1 MGKIQRMSD
10 QLANMIAA
18 GEVIE
23 RPASVVK
30 ELLENAID
38 AQSTSIEVHLQDS
51 GIRQIKVID
60 NGEGMN
66 EEDAHLAFERHA
78 TSKIKTQYDIF
89 RIQTL
94 GFRGEALPSIAS
106 VSDVHVKTSDGVH
119 SGLHLNIKGG
129 NVITSKPGVMRKGTE
144 MEVNHLFF
152 NTPARLKHIKSL
164 NTELS
169 HITDY
174 MNKIALSHPNIA
186 FKLFNNQ
193 RLLFQTNGQNN
204 LQSVIASVYG
214 LDIAKKM
221 IPIKAKNDTYEIEG
235 FISDPIIN
243 RASRNYITLI
253 VNGRA
258 IRHYPITRSILEAY
272 HTLLPKDKY
281 PIVVLHL
288 TFDPMLVDVNV
299 HPAKLEVRFSQEES
313 LKSFIYTEIKNV
325 LQQVEYIPNPFV
337 KAMTVEPEPR
347 LIQPKLEESVR
358 EGEPSSPIT
367 VPKSKTSS
375 YQTSTPSVSYVN
387 KSVIRGEENE
397 SSGEPLPKSGQS
409 YTPKMV
415 EAKGALPSHQ
425 GRIEEE
431 SRSKEALQVSVPTK
445 TRDRKL
451 ELYYIGQLH
460 GTYLLAQNEEGLFIV
475 DQHAA
480 MERVQYEK
488 NYQLLQDVNG
498 DCIEL
503 LIPIVLKYSSDE
515 LLLLKDHLSSL
526 LKFGFEI
533 EEFGGQSLVVRTVPV
548 WAQQLDVKLIAETIL
563 HQVMLDRRVD
573 IGKLRES
580 VAVMMS
586 CKGSIKA
593 NQYINEHEIK
603 ELLQSLCYCEQPY
616 TCPHGRP
623 IIVKMTKYEI
633 EKMFKRVM

>member
-1 MGKIQRMSD
+1 MGKIRRMSE

-38 AQSTSIEVHLQDS
+38 ANSTSIEIQLQDS
-51 GIRQIKVID
+51 GVRQIRVID
-60 NGEGMN
+60 NGEGMS
-66 EEDAHLAFERHA
+66 ESDALLAFERHA
-78 TSKIKTQYDIF
+78 TSKVKTQYDIF

-106 VSDVHVKTSDGVH
+106 VSDVHVKTSDGAS
-119 SGLHLNIKGG
+119 SGVHLNIKAGEVLV
-129 NVITSKPGVMRKGTE
+129 NEPGVMRKGTE

-174 MNKIALSHPNIA
+174 LNKIALSHPEIA
-186 FKLFNNQ
+186 FKLLNNQ

-214 LDIAKKM
+214 FDVAKKM
-221 IPIKAKNDTYEIEG
+221 IPFSAKNDDFEISG
-235 FISDPIIN
+235 FLSDPIIN
-243 RASRNYITLI
+243 RASRNYVTII

-258 IRHYPITRSILEAY
+258 IRNYNLMRSIIEAY

-281 PIVVLHL
+281 PIVVLNL
-288 TFDPMLVDVNV
+288 KLDPILVDVNV

-313 LKSFIYTEIKNV
+313 LKTFIYHELRNV
-325 LQQVEYIPNPFV
+325 LKQVEYIPETQIEEPKVVMPKPIQQTLSLTKEATFKPTIAVQMVDENPIEL
-337 KAMTVEPEPR
+337 K
-347 LIQPKLEESVR
+347 KESVDVKK
-358 EGEPSSPIT
+358 ESVHVEEVAEPM
-367 VPKSKTSS
+367 
-375 YQTSTPSVSYVN
+375 VSLEQPAQDFKV
-387 KSVIRGEENE
+387 V
-397 SSGEPLPKSGQS
+397 
-409 YTPKMV
+409 
-415 EAKGALPSHQ
+415 
-425 GRIEEE
+425 
-431 SRSKEALQVSVPTK
+431 VPT
-445 TRDRKL
+445 RQAIPQL
-451 ELYYIGQLH
+451 ELHYIGQLH

-480 MERVQYEK
+480 MERIQYEK
-488 NYQLLQDVNG
+488 NYALLKDVKG

-503 LIPIVLKYSSDE
+503 IIPMVLKYSANE
-515 LLLLKDHLSSL
+515 LLLLKESL
-526 LKFGFEI
+526 PSLMKFGFEI
-533 EEFGGQSLVVRTVPV
+533 EEFGGQSLVVRTIPV
-548 WAQQLDVKLIAETIL
+548 WVQNLDAKLIVETIL
-563 HQVMLDRRVD
+563 QQIIYDNKVD

-580 VAVMMS
+580 VAIMMS

-603 ELLQSLCYCEQPY
+603 QMLVDLCLCDQPY

-623 IIVKMTKYEI
+623 IIVKLKKYEI
-633 EKMFKRVM
+633 EKLFKRVM

>member
-1 MGKIQRMSD
+1 MGKIQRMSE

-38 AQSTSIEVHLQDS
+38 AQSTNIEIHLQDS
-51 GIRQIKVID
+51 GVRQIKVID
-60 NGEGMN
+60 NGEGMS

-78 TSKIKTQYDIF
+78 TSKVKTQYDIF

-106 VSDVHVKTSDGVH
+106 VSDVHVKTSDGVS

-129 NVITSKPGVMRKGTE
+129 EVLSSKPGVMRKGTE

-174 MNKIALSHPNIA
+174 INKIALSHPEIA

-214 LDIAKKM
+214 FDIAKKM
-221 IPIKAKNDTYEIEG
+221 IPFSAKSDAYEISG

-243 RASRNYITLI
+243 RASRNYMTII

-258 IRHYPITRSILEAY
+258 IRNYSLMRSILEAY

-281 PIVVLHL
+281 PIVVLNL
-288 TFDPMLVDVNV
+288 KLDPILVDVNV
-299 HPAKLEVRFSQEES
+299 HPAKLEVRFSQEEA
-313 LKSFIYTEIKNV
+313 LKTFIYTEIKKV
-325 LQQVEYIPNPFV
+325 LGAVEYIPQTELQTEGIKEVV
-337 KAMTVEPEPR
+337 KPIQQTLSFQAPTR
-347 LIQPKLEESVR
+347 L
-358 EGEPSSPIT
+358 
-367 VPKSKTSS
+367 
-375 YQTSTPSVSYVN
+375 TPSVMT
-387 KSVIRGEENE
+387 
-397 SSGEPLPKSGQS
+397 QS
-409 YTPKMV
+409 
-415 EAKGALPSHQ
+415 LPSVKETVIS
-425 GRIEEE
+425 GSTDSLIEEVRE
-431 SRSKEALQVSVPTK
+431 SDEETEVSVKKPIQKHEEVAFNQPEREELKVVAPTK
-445 TRDRKL
+445 TKEATLD
-451 ELYYIGQLH
+451 LYYIGQLH

-488 NYQLLQDVNG
+488 NYRLLADVSG
-498 DCIEL
+498 DSVEL
-503 LIPIVLKYSSDE
+503 LIPIVLKYAANE
-515 LLLLKDHLSSL
+515 LLLLKEALPSL
-526 LKFGFEI
+526 IKFGFEI
-533 EEFGGQSLVVRTVPV
+533 EEFGGQSLVVRSIPV
-548 WAQQLDVKLIAETIL
+548 WAQKLDAKLIVETIL
-563 HQVMLDRRVD
+563 HQIILDNKVD

-580 VAVMMS
+580 VAIMMS

-593 NQYINEHEIK
+593 NQYINDYEIK

-623 IIVKMTKYEI
+623 IIVKITKYEI
-633 EKMFKRVM
+633 EKLFKRVM

>member
-1 MGKIQRMSD
+1 MGKIQRMSE

-38 AQSTSIEVHLQDS
+38 AKSTSIEIHLQDS
-51 GIRQIKVID
+51 GVRQIKVID
-60 NGEGMN
+60 NGEGMS

-78 TSKIKTQYDIF
+78 TSKVKTQYDIF

-106 VSDVHVKTSDGVH
+106 VSDVHVKTSDGMK

-129 NVITSKPGVMRKGTE
+129 EVLSSKPGVMRKGTE

-174 MNKIALSHPNIA
+174 INKIALSHPEIA

-204 LQSVIASVYG
+204 LQSVISNVYG
-214 LDIAKKM
+214 FDIAKKM
-221 IPIKAKNDTYEIEG
+221 LPFSAKSDGYEISG

-243 RASRNYITLI
+243 RASRNYVTLI

-258 IRHYPITRSILEAY
+258 IRNYNLTRSILEAY

-281 PIVVLHL
+281 PIVVLNL
-288 TFDPMLVDVNV
+288 KLDPILVDVNV
-299 HPAKLEVRFSQEES
+299 HPAKLEVRFSQEER
-313 LKSFIYTEIKNV
+313 LKTFIYTEIKKV
-325 LQQVEYIPNPFV
+325 LKTIDYIP
-337 KAMTVEPEPR
+337 
-347 LIQPKLEESVR
+347 
-358 EGEPSSPIT
+358 
-367 VPKSKTSS
+367 
-375 YQTSTPSVSYVN
+375 QTELSIERT
-387 KSVIRGEENE
+387 KEVIKPVQETL
-397 SSGEPLPKSGQS
+397 SF
-409 YTPKMV
+409 
-415 EAKGALPSHQ
+415 
-425 GRIEEE
+425 
-431 SRSKEALQVSVPTK
+431 QVSNQLTKPIISSSLEKESTLLKSTTPLVEEIRESQEVIKVNENNLNDHDREVTFKQEEKDELKLVAPTQK
-445 TRDRKL
+445 KETTL

-460 GTYLLAQNEEGLFIV
+460 GTYLLAQNQEGLFIV

-488 NYQLLQDVNG
+488 NYRLLADVNS
-498 DCIEL
+498 DNFEL
-503 LIPIVLKYSSDE
+503 LIPLVLKYSTNE
-515 LLLLKDHLSSL
+515 LLLLKEALPSL
-526 LKFGFEI
+526 MEFGFEI
-533 EEFGGQSLVVRTVPV
+533 EEFGGQSVVVRSVPI
-548 WAQQLDVKLIAETIL
+548 WAQKLDAKLIVETIL
-563 HQVMLDRRVD
+563 NQIILDNKVD

-580 VAVMMS
+580 VAIMMS

-593 NQYINEHEIK
+593 NQYINEYEIK
-603 ELLQSLCYCEQPY
+603 ELLQSLCDCEQPY

-623 IIVKMTKYEI
+623 IIVKMTKHEI
-633 EKMFKRVM
+633 EKLFKRVM

>member
-1 MGKIQRMSD
+1 MGKIQRMSE

-38 AQSTSIEVHLQDS
+38 AKSTSIEIHLQDS
-51 GIRQIKVID
+51 GVRQIKVID
-60 NGEGMN
+60 NGEGMS

-78 TSKIKTQYDIF
+78 TSKVKTQYDIF

-106 VSDVHVKTSDGVH
+106 VSDVHVKTSDGMK

-129 NVITSKPGVMRKGTE
+129 EVLSSKPGVMRKGTE

-174 MNKIALSHPNIA
+174 INKIALSHPEIA

-204 LQSVIASVYG
+204 LQSVISNVYG
-214 LDIAKKM
+214 FDIAKKM
-221 IPIKAKNDTYEIEG
+221 LPFSAKSDGYEISG

-243 RASRNYITLI
+243 RASRNYVTLI

-258 IRHYPITRSILEAY
+258 IRNYNLTRSILEAY

-281 PIVVLHL
+281 PIVVLNL
-288 TFDPMLVDVNV
+288 KLDPILVDVNV
-299 HPAKLEVRFSQEES
+299 HPAKLEVRFSQEER
-313 LKSFIYTEIKNV
+313 LKTFIYTQIKKV
-325 LQQVEYIPNPFV
+325 LKTIDYIP
-337 KAMTVEPEPR
+337 
-347 LIQPKLEESVR
+347 
-358 EGEPSSPIT
+358 
-367 VPKSKTSS
+367 
-375 YQTSTPSVSYVN
+375 QTELSIERT
-387 KSVIRGEENE
+387 KEVIKPVQETL
-397 SSGEPLPKSGQS
+397 SF
-409 YTPKMV
+409 
-415 EAKGALPSHQ
+415 
-425 GRIEEE
+425 
-431 SRSKEALQVSVPTK
+431 QVSNQLTKPIISSSLEKESTLLKSTTPLVEEIRESQEVIKVKENRLNDHDREVTFKQEEKDELKLVAPTQK
-445 TRDRKL
+445 KETTL

-460 GTYLLAQNEEGLFIV
+460 GTYLLAQNQEGLFIV

-488 NYQLLQDVNG
+488 NYRLLADVNS
-498 DCIEL
+498 DNFEL
-503 LIPIVLKYSSDE
+503 LIPLVLKYSTNE
-515 LLLLKDHLSSL
+515 LLLLKEALPSL
-526 LKFGFEI
+526 MEFGFEI
-533 EEFGGQSLVVRTVPV
+533 EEFGGQSVVVRSVPI
-548 WAQQLDVKLIAETIL
+548 WAQKLDAKLIVETIL
-563 HQVMLDRRVD
+563 NQIILDNKVD

-580 VAVMMS
+580 VAIMMS

-593 NQYINEHEIK
+593 NQYINEYEIK
-603 ELLQSLCYCEQPY
+603 ELLQSLCDCEQPY

-623 IIVKMTKYEI
+623 IIVKMTKHEI
-633 EKMFKRVM
+633 EKLFKRVM

>member
-1 MGKIQRMSD
+1 MSE

-38 AQSTSIEVHLQDS
+38 AKSTSIEIHLQDS
-51 GIRQIKVID
+51 GVRQIKVID
-60 NGEGMN
+60 NGEGMS

-78 TSKIKTQYDIF
+78 TSKVKTQYDIF

-106 VSDVHVKTSDGVH
+106 VSDVHVKTSDGMK

-129 NVITSKPGVMRKGTE
+129 EVLSSKPGVMRKGTE

-174 MNKIALSHPNIA
+174 INKIALSHPEIS

-204 LQSVIASVYG
+204 LQSVISNVYG
-214 LDIAKKM
+214 FDIAKKM
-221 IPIKAKNDTYEIEG
+221 LPFSAKSDGYEISG

-243 RASRNYITLI
+243 RASRNYVTLI

-258 IRHYPITRSILEAY
+258 IRNYNLTRSILEAY

-281 PIVVLHL
+281 PIVVLNL
-288 TFDPMLVDVNV
+288 KLDPILVDVNV
-299 HPAKLEVRFSQEES
+299 HPAKLEVRFSQEER
-313 LKSFIYTEIKNV
+313 LKTFIYTEIKKV
-325 LQQVEYIPNPFV
+325 LKTIDYIP
-337 KAMTVEPEPR
+337 
-347 LIQPKLEESVR
+347 
-358 EGEPSSPIT
+358 
-367 VPKSKTSS
+367 
-375 YQTSTPSVSYVN
+375 QTELSIERT
-387 KSVIRGEENE
+387 KEVIKPVQETL
-397 SSGEPLPKSGQS
+397 SF
-409 YTPKMV
+409 
-415 EAKGALPSHQ
+415 
-425 GRIEEE
+425 
-431 SRSKEALQVSVPTK
+431 QVSNQLTKPIISSSFEKESTLLKSTTPLVEEIRESQEVIKVKENRLNDHDREVTFKQEEKDELKLVAPTQK
-445 TRDRKL
+445 KETTL

-460 GTYLLAQNEEGLFIV
+460 GTYLLAQNQEGLFIV

-488 NYQLLQDVNG
+488 NYRLLADVNS
-498 DCIEL
+498 DNFEL
-503 LIPIVLKYSSDE
+503 LIPLVLKYSTNE
-515 LLLLKDHLSSL
+515 LLLLKEALPSL
-526 LKFGFEI
+526 MEFGFEI
-533 EEFGGQSLVVRTVPV
+533 EEFGGQSVVVRSVPI
-548 WAQQLDVKLIAETIL
+548 WAQKLDAKLIVETIL
-563 HQVMLDRRVD
+563 NQIILDNKVD

-580 VAVMMS
+580 VAIMMS

-593 NQYINEHEIK
+593 NQYINEYEIK
-603 ELLQSLCYCEQPY
+603 ELLQSLCDCEQPY

-623 IIVKMTKYEI
+623 IIVKMTKHEI
-633 EKMFKRVM
+633 EKLFKRVM

>member
-1 MGKIQRMSD
+1 MSE

-38 AQSTSIEVHLQDS
+38 AKSTSIEIHLQDS
-51 GIRQIKVID
+51 GVRQIKVID
-60 NGEGMN
+60 NGEGMS

-78 TSKIKTQYDIF
+78 TSKVKTQYDIF

-106 VSDVHVKTSDGVH
+106 VSDVHVKTSDGMK

-129 NVITSKPGVMRKGTE
+129 EVLSSKPGVMRKGTE

-174 MNKIALSHPNIA
+174 INKIALSHPEIA

-204 LQSVIASVYG
+204 LQSVISNVYG
-214 LDIAKKM
+214 FDIAKKM
-221 IPIKAKNDTYEIEG
+221 LPFSAKSDGYEISG

-243 RASRNYITLI
+243 RASRNYVTLI

-258 IRHYPITRSILEAY
+258 IRNYNLTRSILEAY

-281 PIVVLHL
+281 PIVVLNL
-288 TFDPMLVDVNV
+288 KLDPILVDVNV
-299 HPAKLEVRFSQEES
+299 HPAKLEVRFSQEER
-313 LKSFIYTEIKNV
+313 LKTFIYTEIKKV
-325 LQQVEYIPNPFV
+325 LKTIDYIP
-337 KAMTVEPEPR
+337 
-347 LIQPKLEESVR
+347 
-358 EGEPSSPIT
+358 
-367 VPKSKTSS
+367 
-375 YQTSTPSVSYVN
+375 QTELSIERT
-387 KSVIRGEENE
+387 KEVIKPVQETL
-397 SSGEPLPKSGQS
+397 SF
-409 YTPKMV
+409 
-415 EAKGALPSHQ
+415 
-425 GRIEEE
+425 
-431 SRSKEALQVSVPTK
+431 QVSNQLTKPIISSSLEKESTLLKSTTPLVEEIRESQEVIKVKENRLNDHDREVTFKQEEKDELKLVAPTQK
-445 TRDRKL
+445 KETTL

-460 GTYLLAQNEEGLFIV
+460 GTYLLAQNQEGLFIV

-488 NYQLLQDVNG
+488 NYHLLADVNS
-498 DCIEL
+498 DNFEL
-503 LIPIVLKYSSDE
+503 LIPLVLKYSTNE
-515 LLLLKDHLSSL
+515 LLLLKEALPSL
-526 LKFGFEI
+526 MEFGFEI
-533 EEFGGQSLVVRTVPV
+533 EEFGGQSVVVRSVPI
-548 WAQQLDVKLIAETIL
+548 WAQKLDAKLIVETIL
-563 HQVMLDRRVD
+563 NQIILDNKVD

-580 VAVMMS
+580 VAIMMS

-593 NQYINEHEIK
+593 NQYINEYEIK
-603 ELLQSLCYCEQPY
+603 ELLQSLCDCEQPY

-623 IIVKMTKYEI
+623 IIVKMTKHEI
-633 EKMFKRVM
+633 EKLFKRVM

>member
-1 MGKIQRMSD
+1 MGKIRRMSE

-38 AQSTSIEVHLQDS
+38 ANSTSIEIQLQDS
-51 GIRQIKVID
+51 GVRQIRVID
-60 NGEGMN
+60 NGEGMS
-66 EEDAHLAFERHA
+66 ESDALLAFERHA
-78 TSKIKTQYDIF
+78 TSKVKTQYDIF

-106 VSDVHVKTSDGVH
+106 VSDVHVKTSDGAS
-119 SGLHLNIKGG
+119 SGVHLNIKAGEVLV
-129 NVITSKPGVMRKGTE
+129 NEPGVMRKGTE

-174 MNKIALSHPNIA
+174 LNKIALSHPEIA
-186 FKLFNNQ
+186 FKLLNNQ

-214 LDIAKKM
+214 FDVAKKM
-221 IPIKAKNDTYEIEG
+221 IPFSAKNDDFEISG
-235 FISDPIIN
+235 FLSDPIIN
-243 RASRNYITLI
+243 RASRNYVTII

-258 IRHYPITRSILEAY
+258 IRNYNLMRSIIEAY

-281 PIVVLHL
+281 PIVVLNL
-288 TFDPMLVDVNV
+288 KLDPILVDVNV

-313 LKSFIYTEIKNV
+313 LKTFIYHELRNV
-325 LQQVEYIPNPFV
+325 LKQVEYIPETQIEEPKVVMPKPIQQTLSLTKEATFKPTIAVQMVDENPIEL
-337 KAMTVEPEPR
+337 K
-347 LIQPKLEESVR
+347 KESVHV
-358 EGEPSSPIT
+358 EEVAEPM
-367 VPKSKTSS
+367 
-375 YQTSTPSVSYVN
+375 VSLEQPAQDFKV
-387 KSVIRGEENE
+387 V
-397 SSGEPLPKSGQS
+397 
-409 YTPKMV
+409 
-415 EAKGALPSHQ
+415 
-425 GRIEEE
+425 
-431 SRSKEALQVSVPTK
+431 VPT
-445 TRDRKL
+445 RQAIPQL
-451 ELYYIGQLH
+451 ELHYIGQLH

-480 MERVQYEK
+480 MERIQYEK
-488 NYQLLQDVNG
+488 NYALLKDVKG

-503 LIPIVLKYSSDE
+503 IIPMVLKYSANE
-515 LLLLKDHLSSL
+515 LLLLKESL
-526 LKFGFEI
+526 PSLMKFGFEI
-533 EEFGGQSLVVRTVPV
+533 EEFGGQSLVVRTIPV
-548 WAQQLDVKLIAETIL
+548 WVQNLDAKLIVETIL
-563 HQVMLDRRVD
+563 QQIIYDNKVD

-580 VAVMMS
+580 VAIMMS

-603 ELLQSLCYCEQPY
+603 QMLVDLCLCDQPY

-623 IIVKMTKYEI
+623 IIVKLTKYEI
-633 EKMFKRVM
+633 EKLFKRVM

>member
-1 MGKIQRMSD
+1 MGKIRRMSE

-38 AQSTSIEVHLQDS
+38 ANSTSIEIQLQDS
-51 GIRQIKVID
+51 GVRQIRVID
-60 NGEGMN
+60 NGEGMS
-66 EEDAHLAFERHA
+66 ESDALLAFERHA
-78 TSKIKTQYDIF
+78 TSKVKTQYDIF

-106 VSDVHVKTSDGVH
+106 VSDVHVKTSDGAS
-119 SGLHLNIKGG
+119 SGVHLNIKAGEVLV
-129 NVITSKPGVMRKGTE
+129 NEPGVMRKGTE

-174 MNKIALSHPNIA
+174 LNKIALSHPEIE
-186 FKLFNNQ
+186 FKLLNNQ

-214 LDIAKKM
+214 FDVAKKM
-221 IPIKAKNDTYEIEG
+221 IPFSAKNDDFEISG
-235 FISDPIIN
+235 FLSDPIIN
-243 RASRNYITLI
+243 RASRNYVTII

-258 IRHYPITRSILEAY
+258 IRNYNLMRSIIEAY

-281 PIVVLHL
+281 PIVVLNL
-288 TFDPMLVDVNV
+288 KLDPILVDVNV

-313 LKSFIYTEIKNV
+313 LKTFIYHELRNV
-325 LQQVEYIPNPFV
+325 LKQVEYIPETQIEEPKVVMPKPIQQTLSLTKEATFKPTIAVQMVDENPIEL
-337 KAMTVEPEPR
+337 K
-347 LIQPKLEESVR
+347 KESVDVKK
-358 EGEPSSPIT
+358 ESVHVEEVAEPM
-367 VPKSKTSS
+367 
-375 YQTSTPSVSYVN
+375 VSLEQPAQDFKV
-387 KSVIRGEENE
+387 V
-397 SSGEPLPKSGQS
+397 
-409 YTPKMV
+409 
-415 EAKGALPSHQ
+415 
-425 GRIEEE
+425 
-431 SRSKEALQVSVPTK
+431 VPT
-445 TRDRKL
+445 RQAIPQL
-451 ELYYIGQLH
+451 ELHYIGQLH

-480 MERVQYEK
+480 MERIQYEK
-488 NYQLLQDVNG
+488 NYALLKDVKG

-503 LIPIVLKYSSDE
+503 IIPMVLKYSANE
-515 LLLLKDHLSSL
+515 LLLLKESL
-526 LKFGFEI
+526 PSLMKFGFEI
-533 EEFGGQSLVVRTVPV
+533 EEFGGQSLVVRTIPV
-548 WAQQLDVKLIAETIL
+548 WVQNLDAKLIVETIL
-563 HQVMLDRRVD
+563 QQIIYDNKVD

-580 VAVMMS
+580 VAIMMS

-603 ELLQSLCYCEQPY
+603 QMLVDLCLCDQPY

-623 IIVKMTKYEI
+623 IIVKLTKYEI
-633 EKMFKRVM
+633 EKLFKRVM

>member
-106 VSDVHVKTSDGVH
+106 VSDVHVKTSDGVQ

-214 LDIAKKM
+214 FDIAKKM

-387 KSVIRGEENE
+387 KSVIRDEENE

>member
-1 MGKIQRMSD
+1 MGKIQRMSE

-38 AQSTSIEVHLQDS
+38 AKSTSIEIHLQDS
-51 GIRQIKVID
+51 GVRQIKVID
-60 NGEGMN
+60 NGEGMS

-78 TSKIKTQYDIF
+78 TSKVKTQYDIF

-106 VSDVHVKTSDGVH
+106 VSDVHVKTSDGMK

-129 NVITSKPGVMRKGTE
+129 EVLSSKPGVMRKGTE

-174 MNKIALSHPNIA
+174 INKIALSHPEIA

-204 LQSVIASVYG
+204 LQSVISNVYG
-214 LDIAKKM
+214 FDIAKKM
-221 IPIKAKNDTYEIEG
+221 LPFSAKSDGYEISG

-243 RASRNYITLI
+243 RASRNYVTLI

-258 IRHYPITRSILEAY
+258 IRNYNLTRSILEAY

-281 PIVVLHL
+281 PIVVLNL
-288 TFDPMLVDVNV
+288 KLDPILVDVNV
-299 HPAKLEVRFSQEES
+299 HPAKLEVRFSQEER
-313 LKSFIYTEIKNV
+313 LKTFIYTQIKKV
-325 LQQVEYIPNPFV
+325 LKTIDYIP
-337 KAMTVEPEPR
+337 
-347 LIQPKLEESVR
+347 
-358 EGEPSSPIT
+358 
-367 VPKSKTSS
+367 
-375 YQTSTPSVSYVN
+375 QTELSIERT
-387 KSVIRGEENE
+387 KEVIKPVQETL
-397 SSGEPLPKSGQS
+397 SF
-409 YTPKMV
+409 
-415 EAKGALPSHQ
+415 
-425 GRIEEE
+425 
-431 SRSKEALQVSVPTK
+431 QVSNQLTKPIISSSLEKESTLLKSTTPLVEEIRESQEVIKVKENRLNDHDREVTFKQEEKDELKVVAPTQK
-445 TRDRKL
+445 KETTL

-460 GTYLLAQNEEGLFIV
+460 GTYLLAQNQEGLFIV

-488 NYQLLQDVNG
+488 NYHLLADVNS
-498 DCIEL
+498 DNFEL
-503 LIPIVLKYSSDE
+503 LIPLVLKYSTNE
-515 LLLLKDHLSSL
+515 LLLLKEALPSL
-526 LKFGFEI
+526 MEFGFEI
-533 EEFGGQSLVVRTVPV
+533 EEFGGQSVVVRSVPI
-548 WAQQLDVKLIAETIL
+548 WAQKLDAKLIVETIL
-563 HQVMLDRRVD
+563 NQIILDNKVD

-580 VAVMMS
+580 VAIMMS

-593 NQYINEHEIK
+593 NQYINEYEIK
-603 ELLQSLCYCEQPY
+603 ELLQSLCDCEQPY

-623 IIVKMTKYEI
+623 IIVKMTKHEI
-633 EKMFKRVM
+633 EKLFKRVM

>member
-1 MGKIQRMSD
+1 MGKIQRMSE

-38 AQSTSIEVHLQDS
+38 AQSTNIEIHLQDS
-51 GIRQIKVID
+51 GVRQIKVID
-60 NGEGMN
+60 NGEGMS

-78 TSKIKTQYDIF
+78 TSKVKTQYDIF

-106 VSDVHVKTSDGVH
+106 VSDVHVKTSDGIS

-129 NVITSKPGVMRKGTE
+129 DVLSSKPGVMRKGTE

-174 MNKIALSHPNIA
+174 INKIALSHPEIA

-214 LDIAKKM
+214 FDIAKKM
-221 IPIKAKNDTYEIEG
+221 IPFSAKNDTYEISG

-243 RASRNYITLI
+243 RASRNYMTII

-258 IRHYPITRSILEAY
+258 IRNYNVMRSILEAY

-281 PIVVLHL
+281 PIVVLNL
-288 TFDPMLVDVNV
+288 KLDPILVDVNV
-299 HPAKLEVRFSQEES
+299 HPAKLEVRFSQEEA
-313 LKSFIYTEIKNV
+313 LRTFIYTEIKKV
-325 LQQVEYIPNPFV
+325 LNHVEYIPQTEV
-337 KAMTVEPEPR
+337 KAPIMPQPSKPVQQTLNLQAQKQIETPSKV
-347 LIQPKLEESVR
+347 IQPNSIMMDQQSAIEEVQESTLVNDVEADSVHEESVER
-358 EGEPSSPIT
+358 VTQLVPLAQSSQDELK
-367 VPKSKTSS
+367 V
-375 YQTSTPSVSYVN
+375 V
-387 KSVIRGEENE
+387 
-397 SSGEPLPKSGQS
+397 
-409 YTPKMV
+409 
-415 EAKGALPSHQ
+415 A
-425 GRIEEE
+425 
-431 SRSKEALQVSVPTK
+431 PTK
-445 TRDRKL
+445 TEEAAL

-460 GTYLLAQNEEGLFIV
+460 GTYLLAQNEEGLFII

-488 NYQLLQDVNG
+488 NYQLLRDVSG
-498 DCIEL
+498 DCVEL
-503 LIPIVLKYSSDE
+503 LIPIVLKYAANE
-515 LLLLKDHLSSL
+515 LLLLRESL
-526 LKFGFEI
+526 PSLMKFGFEI
-533 EEFGGQSLVVRTVPV
+533 EEFGGQSLVVRTIPV
-548 WAQQLDVKLIAETIL
+548 WAQKLDAKSIVETIL
-563 HQVMLDRRVD
+563 HQIILDNQVD

-580 VAVMMS
+580 VAIMMS

-593 NQYINEHEIK
+593 NQYINDYEIK

-633 EKMFKRVM
+633 EKLFKRVM

>member
-1 MGKIQRMSD
+1 MGKIRRMSE

-38 AQSTSIEVHLQDS
+38 ANSTSIEIQLQDS
-51 GIRQIKVID
+51 GVRQIRVID
-60 NGEGMN
+60 NGEGMS
-66 EEDAHLAFERHA
+66 ESDALLAFERHA
-78 TSKIKTQYDIF
+78 TSKVKTQYDIF

-106 VSDVHVKTSDGVH
+106 VSDVHVKTSDGAS
-119 SGLHLNIKGG
+119 SGVHLNIKAGEVLV
-129 NVITSKPGVMRKGTE
+129 NEPGVMRKGTE

-174 MNKIALSHPNIA
+174 LNKIALSHPEIA
-186 FKLFNNQ
+186 FRLLNNQ

-214 LDIAKKM
+214 FDVAKKM
-221 IPIKAKNDTYEIEG
+221 IPFSAKNDDFEISG
-235 FISDPIIN
+235 FLSDPIIN
-243 RASRNYITLI
+243 RASRNYVTII

-258 IRHYPITRSILEAY
+258 IRNYNLMRSIIEAY

-281 PIVVLHL
+281 PIVVLNL
-288 TFDPMLVDVNV
+288 KLDPILVDVNV

-313 LKSFIYTEIKNV
+313 LKTFIYHELRNV
-325 LQQVEYIPNPFV
+325 LKQVEYIPETQIEEPKVVMPKPIQQTLSLTKEAAFKPTIAVQMVDENPIEL
-337 KAMTVEPEPR
+337 K
-347 LIQPKLEESVR
+347 KESVDVKK
-358 EGEPSSPIT
+358 ESVHVEEVAEPM
-367 VPKSKTSS
+367 
-375 YQTSTPSVSYVN
+375 VSLEQPAQDFKV
-387 KSVIRGEENE
+387 V
-397 SSGEPLPKSGQS
+397 
-409 YTPKMV
+409 
-415 EAKGALPSHQ
+415 
-425 GRIEEE
+425 
-431 SRSKEALQVSVPTK
+431 VPT
-445 TRDRKL
+445 RQAIPQL
-451 ELYYIGQLH
+451 ELHYIGQLH

-488 NYQLLQDVNG
+488 NYALLKDVKG

-503 LIPIVLKYSSDE
+503 IIPMVLKYSANE
-515 LLLLKDHLSSL
+515 LLLLKESL
-526 LKFGFEI
+526 PSLMKFGFEI
-533 EEFGGQSLVVRTVPV
+533 EEFGGQSLVVRTIPV
-548 WAQQLDVKLIAETIL
+548 WVQNLDAKLIVETIL
-563 HQVMLDRRVD
+563 QQIIYDNKVD

-580 VAVMMS
+580 VAIMMS

-603 ELLQSLCYCEQPY
+603 QMLVDLCLCDQPY

-623 IIVKMTKYEI
+623 IIVKLTKYEI
-633 EKMFKRVM
+633 EKLFKRVM

>member
-152 NTPARLKHIKSL
+152 NTPARLKYIKSL

-214 LDIAKKM
+214 FDIAKKM

-387 KSVIRGEENE
+387 KSVIRDEENE

-431 SRSKEALQVSVPTK
+431 SRSKGALQVSVPTK

-503 LIPIVLKYSSDE
+503 LIPIVLKYSADE

>member
-1 MGKIQRMSD
+1 MGKIQRMSE

-38 AQSTSIEVHLQDS
+38 AQSTNIEIHLQDS
-51 GIRQIKVID
+51 GVRQIKVID
-60 NGEGMN
+60 NGEGMS

-78 TSKIKTQYDIF
+78 TSKVKTQYDIF

-106 VSDVHVKTSDGVH
+106 VSDVHVKTSDGIN

-129 NVITSKPGVMRKGTE
+129 DVLASKPGVMRKGTE

-174 MNKIALSHPNIA
+174 INKIALSHPEIA

-214 LDIAKKM
+214 FDIAKKM
-221 IPIKAKNDTYEIEG
+221 IPFSAKNDTYEISG

-243 RASRNYITLI
+243 RASRNYMTII

-258 IRHYPITRSILEAY
+258 IRNYNVMRSILEAY

-281 PIVVLHL
+281 PIVVLNL
-288 TFDPMLVDVNV
+288 KLDPMLVDVNV
-299 HPAKLEVRFSQEES
+299 HPAKLEVRFSQEEA
-313 LKSFIYTEIKNV
+313 LRTFIYTEIKKV
-325 LQQVEYIPNPFV
+325 LNHVEYIPQTEI
-337 KAMTVEPEPR
+337 KAPVMPQLSKPVQQTLSFQAPKQVETPSKVIQPEPIVMKQK
-347 LIQPKLEESVR
+347 LVIEEIQES
-358 EGEPSSPIT
+358 T
-367 VPKSKTSS
+367 VVTD
-375 YQTSTPSVSYVN
+375 
-387 KSVIRGEENE
+387 
-397 SSGEPLPKSGQS
+397 
-409 YTPKMV
+409 V
-415 EAKGALPSHQ
+415 EADSVH
-425 GRIEEE
+425 EELVE
-431 SRSKEALQVSVPTK
+431 RAVQSVPLAQSSQEELKVVAPTK
-445 TRDRKL
+445 TEEATL

-488 NYQLLQDVNG
+488 NYQLLRDVSG
-498 DCIEL
+498 DCVEL
-503 LIPIVLKYSSDE
+503 LIPIVLKYAANE
-515 LLLLKDHLSSL
+515 LLLLKEALPSL
-526 LKFGFEI
+526 MKFGFEI
-533 EEFGGQSLVVRTVPV
+533 EEFGGQSLVVRSIPV
-548 WAQQLDVKLIAETIL
+548 WAQKLDAKSIVETIL
-563 HQVMLDRRVD
+563 HQVILDNQVD

-580 VAVMMS
+580 VAIMMS

-593 NQYINEHEIK
+593 NQYINEYEIK

-633 EKMFKRVM
+633 EKLFKRVM

>member
-1 MGKIQRMSD
+1 MGKIRRMSE

-38 AQSTSIEVHLQDS
+38 ANSTSIEIQLQDS
-51 GIRQIKVID
+51 GVRQIRVID
-60 NGEGMN
+60 NGEGMS
-66 EEDAHLAFERHA
+66 ESDALLAFERHA
-78 TSKIKTQYDIF
+78 TSKVKTQYDIF

-94 GFRGEALPSIAS
+94 GFRGEALPSSAS
-106 VSDVHVKTSDGVH
+106 VSDVHVKTSDGAS
-119 SGLHLNIKGG
+119 SGVHLNIKAGEVLV
-129 NVITSKPGVMRKGTE
+129 NEPGVMRKGTE

-174 MNKIALSHPNIA
+174 LNKIALSHPEIA
-186 FKLFNNQ
+186 FKLLNNQ

-214 LDIAKKM
+214 FDVAKKM
-221 IPIKAKNDTYEIEG
+221 IPFSAKNDDFEIYG
-235 FISDPIIN
+235 FLSDPIIN
-243 RASRNYITLI
+243 RASRNYVTII

-258 IRHYPITRSILEAY
+258 IRNYNLMRSIIEAY

-281 PIVVLHL
+281 PIVVLNL
-288 TFDPMLVDVNV
+288 KLDPILVDVNV

-313 LKSFIYTEIKNV
+313 LKTFIYHELRNV
-325 LQQVEYIPNPFV
+325 LKQVEYIPETQIEEPKVVMPKPIQQTLSLTKEATFKPTIAVQMVDENPIEL
-337 KAMTVEPEPR
+337 K
-347 LIQPKLEESVR
+347 KESVDVKK
-358 EGEPSSPIT
+358 ESVHVEEVAEPM
-367 VPKSKTSS
+367 
-375 YQTSTPSVSYVN
+375 VSLEQPAQDFKV
-387 KSVIRGEENE
+387 V
-397 SSGEPLPKSGQS
+397 
-409 YTPKMV
+409 
-415 EAKGALPSHQ
+415 
-425 GRIEEE
+425 
-431 SRSKEALQVSVPTK
+431 VPT
-445 TRDRKL
+445 RQAIPQL
-451 ELYYIGQLH
+451 ELHYIGQLH

-480 MERVQYEK
+480 MERIQYEK
-488 NYQLLQDVNG
+488 NYALLKDVKG

-503 LIPIVLKYSSDE
+503 IIPMVLKYSANE
-515 LLLLKDHLSSL
+515 LLLLKESL
-526 LKFGFEI
+526 PSLMKFGFEI
-533 EEFGGQSLVVRTVPV
+533 EEFGGQSLVVRTIPV
-548 WAQQLDVKLIAETIL
+548 WVQNLDAKLIVETIL
-563 HQVMLDRRVD
+563 QQIIYDNKVD

-580 VAVMMS
+580 VAIMMS

-603 ELLQSLCYCEQPY
+603 QMLVDLCLCDQPY

-623 IIVKMTKYEI
+623 IIVKLTKYEI
-633 EKMFKRVM
+633 EKLFKRVM

>member
-1 MGKIQRMSD
+1 MGKIQRMSE

-38 AQSTSIEVHLQDS
+38 AKSTSIEIHLQDS
-51 GIRQIKVID
+51 GVRQIKVID
-60 NGEGMN
+60 NGEGMS

-78 TSKIKTQYDIF
+78 TSKVKTQYDIF

-106 VSDVHVKTSDGVH
+106 VSDVHVKTSDGMK

-129 NVITSKPGVMRKGTE
+129 EVLSSKPGVMRKGTE

-174 MNKIALSHPNIA
+174 INKIALSHPEIA

-204 LQSVIASVYG
+204 LQSVISNVYG
-214 LDIAKKM
+214 FDIAKKM
-221 IPIKAKNDTYEIEG
+221 LPFSAKSDGYEISG

-243 RASRNYITLI
+243 RASRNYVTLI

-258 IRHYPITRSILEAY
+258 IRNYNLTRSILEAY

-281 PIVVLHL
+281 PIVVLNL
-288 TFDPMLVDVNV
+288 KLDPILVDVNV
-299 HPAKLEVRFSQEES
+299 HPAKLEVRFSQEER
-313 LKSFIYTEIKNV
+313 LKTFIYTEIKKV
-325 LQQVEYIPNPFV
+325 LKTIDYIP
-337 KAMTVEPEPR
+337 
-347 LIQPKLEESVR
+347 
-358 EGEPSSPIT
+358 
-367 VPKSKTSS
+367 
-375 YQTSTPSVSYVN
+375 QTELSIERT
-387 KSVIRGEENE
+387 KEVIKPVQETL
-397 SSGEPLPKSGQS
+397 SF
-409 YTPKMV
+409 
-415 EAKGALPSHQ
+415 
-425 GRIEEE
+425 
-431 SRSKEALQVSVPTK
+431 QVSNQLTKPIISSSFEKESTLLKSTTPLVEEIRESQEVIKVKENRLNDHDREVTFKQEEKDELKLVAPTQK
-445 TRDRKL
+445 KETTL

-460 GTYLLAQNEEGLFIV
+460 GTYLLAQNQEGLFIV

-488 NYQLLQDVNG
+488 NYRLLADVNS
-498 DCIEL
+498 DNFEL
-503 LIPIVLKYSSDE
+503 LIPLVLKYSTNE
-515 LLLLKDHLSSL
+515 LLLLKEALPSL
-526 LKFGFEI
+526 MEFGFEI
-533 EEFGGQSLVVRTVPV
+533 EEFGGQSVVVRSVPI
-548 WAQQLDVKLIAETIL
+548 WAQKLDAKLIVETIL
-563 HQVMLDRRVD
+563 NQIILDNKVD

-580 VAVMMS
+580 VAIMMS

-593 NQYINEHEIK
+593 NQYINEYEIK
-603 ELLQSLCYCEQPY
+603 ELLQSLCDCEQPY

-623 IIVKMTKYEI
+623 IIVKMTKHEI
-633 EKMFKRVM
+633 EKLFKRVM

>member
-1 MGKIQRMSD
+1 MGKIQRMSE

-38 AQSTSIEVHLQDS
+38 AQSTNIEVHLQDS
-51 GIRQIKVID
+51 GVRQIKVID
-60 NGEGMN
+60 NGEGMS

-78 TSKIKTQYDIF
+78 TSKVKTQYDIF

-106 VSDVHVKTSDGVH
+106 VSDVHVKTSDGVS

-129 NVITSKPGVMRKGTE
+129 EVLESKPGVMRKGTE
-144 MEVNHLFF
+144 MEINHLFF

-174 MNKIALSHPNIA
+174 INKIALSHPEIA

-204 LQSVIASVYG
+204 LQSVIASIYG
-214 LDIAKKM
+214 FDIAKKM
-221 IPIKAKNDTYEIEG
+221 IPFSAKKDDYEISG

-243 RASRNYITLI
+243 RASRNYMTII

-258 IRHYPITRSILEAY
+258 IRNYNLMRSILEAY

-281 PIVVLHL
+281 PIVVLNL
-288 TFDPMLVDVNV
+288 KLDPILVDVNV
-299 HPAKLEVRFSQEES
+299 HPAKLEVRFSQEEA
-313 LKSFIYTEIKNV
+313 LKTFIYTEIKKV
-325 LQQVEYIPNPFV
+325 LEKVEYIPQTEIKAPVVAPIPKTVQQTLSFQPQKTTEV
-337 KAMTVEPEPR
+337 KSEMPKATSPLITNKNHTSLTEEICEASLEIEEIEEIEEQLELNA
-347 LIQPKLEESVR
+347 LIQPNQEEFKV
-358 EGEPSSPIT
+358 
-367 VPKSKTSS
+367 V
-375 YQTSTPSVSYVN
+375 
-387 KSVIRGEENE
+387 
-397 SSGEPLPKSGQS
+397 
-409 YTPKMV
+409 
-415 EAKGALPSHQ
+415 A
-425 GRIEEE
+425 
-431 SRSKEALQVSVPTK
+431 PTK
-445 TRDRKL
+445 TEEANL

-488 NYQLLQDVNG
+488 NYQLLRDVSG
-498 DCIEL
+498 DSVEL
-503 LIPIVLKYSSDE
+503 LIPIVLKYSTNE
-515 LLLLKDHLSSL
+515 LLLLKETLPSL
-526 LKFGFEI
+526 VKFGFEI
-533 EEFGGQSLVVRTVPV
+533 EEFGGQSLVVRRIPV
-548 WAQQLDVKLIAETIL
+548 WAQKLDVKSIVETIL
-563 HQVMLDRRVD
+563 HQIILDNKVD

-580 VAVMMS
+580 VAIMMS

-593 NQYINEHEIK
+593 NQYINDFEIK

-623 IIVKMTKYEI
+623 IIVKITKYEI
-633 EKMFKRVM
+633 EKLFKRVM

>member
-1 MGKIQRMSD
+1 MSE

-38 AQSTSIEVHLQDS
+38 AKSTSIEIHLQDS
-51 GIRQIKVID
+51 GVRQIKVID
-60 NGEGMN
+60 NGEGMS

-78 TSKIKTQYDIF
+78 TSKVKTQYDIF

-106 VSDVHVKTSDGVH
+106 VSDVHVKTSDGMK

-129 NVITSKPGVMRKGTE
+129 EVLSSKPGVMRKGTE

-174 MNKIALSHPNIA
+174 INKIALSHPEIS

-204 LQSVIASVYG
+204 LQSVISNVYG
-214 LDIAKKM
+214 FDIAKKM
-221 IPIKAKNDTYEIEG
+221 LPFSAKSDGYEISG

-243 RASRNYITLI
+243 RASRNYVTLI

-258 IRHYPITRSILEAY
+258 IRNYNLTRSILEAY

-281 PIVVLHL
+281 PIVVLNL
-288 TFDPMLVDVNV
+288 KLDPILVDVNV
-299 HPAKLEVRFSQEES
+299 HPAKLEVRFSQEER
-313 LKSFIYTEIKNV
+313 LKTFIYTEIKKV
-325 LQQVEYIPNPFV
+325 LKTIDYIP
-337 KAMTVEPEPR
+337 
-347 LIQPKLEESVR
+347 
-358 EGEPSSPIT
+358 
-367 VPKSKTSS
+367 
-375 YQTSTPSVSYVN
+375 QTELSIERT
-387 KSVIRGEENE
+387 KEVIKPVQETL
-397 SSGEPLPKSGQS
+397 SF
-409 YTPKMV
+409 
-415 EAKGALPSHQ
+415 
-425 GRIEEE
+425 
-431 SRSKEALQVSVPTK
+431 QVSNQLTKPIISSSLEKESTLLKSTTPLVEEIRESQEVIKVKENRLNDHDREVTFKQEEKDELKLVAPTQK
-445 TRDRKL
+445 KETTL

-460 GTYLLAQNEEGLFIV
+460 GTYLLAQNQEGLFIV

-488 NYQLLQDVNG
+488 NYRLLADVNS
-498 DCIEL
+498 DNFEL
-503 LIPIVLKYSSDE
+503 LIPLVLKYSTNE
-515 LLLLKDHLSSL
+515 LLLLKEALPSL
-526 LKFGFEI
+526 MEFGFEI
-533 EEFGGQSLVVRTVPV
+533 EEFGGQSVVVRSVPI
-548 WAQQLDVKLIAETIL
+548 WAQKLDAKLIVETIL
-563 HQVMLDRRVD
+563 NQIILDNKVD

-580 VAVMMS
+580 VAIMMS

-593 NQYINEHEIK
+593 NQYINEYEIK
-603 ELLQSLCYCEQPY
+603 ELLQSLCDCEQPY

-623 IIVKMTKYEI
+623 IIVKMTKHEI
-633 EKMFKRVM
+633 EKLFKRVM

>member
-106 VSDVHVKTSDGVH
+106 VSDVHVKTSDGVQ

-214 LDIAKKM
+214 FDIAKKM

-387 KSVIRGEENE
+387 KSVIRDEENE

-431 SRSKEALQVSVPTK
+431 SRLKEALQVSVPTK

-503 LIPIVLKYSSDE
+503 LIPIVLKYSADE

>member
-119 SGLHLNIKGG
+119 SGFHLNIKGG

-214 LDIAKKM
+214 FDIAKKM

-387 KSVIRGEENE
+387 KSVIRDEENE
-397 SSGEPLPKSGQS
+397 SSGEPLPKSGHS

-503 LIPIVLKYSSDE
+503 LIPIVLKYSADE

-563 HQVMLDRRVD
+563 HQVMLDGRVD

>member
-1 MGKIQRMSD
+1 MSE

-38 AQSTSIEVHLQDS
+38 AKSTSIEIHLQDS
-51 GIRQIKVID
+51 GVRQIKVID
-60 NGEGMN
+60 NGEGMS

-78 TSKIKTQYDIF
+78 TSKVKTQYDIF

-106 VSDVHVKTSDGVH
+106 VSDVHVKTSDGMK

-129 NVITSKPGVMRKGTE
+129 EVLSSKPGVMRKGTE

-174 MNKIALSHPNIA
+174 INKIALSHPEIA

-204 LQSVIASVYG
+204 LQSVISNVYG
-214 LDIAKKM
+214 FDIAKKM
-221 IPIKAKNDTYEIEG
+221 LPFSAQSDGYEISG

-243 RASRNYITLI
+243 RASRNYVTLI

-258 IRHYPITRSILEAY
+258 IRNYNLTRSILEAY

-281 PIVVLHL
+281 PIVVLNL
-288 TFDPMLVDVNV
+288 KLDPILVDVNV
-299 HPAKLEVRFSQEES
+299 HPAKLEVRFSQEER
-313 LKSFIYTEIKNV
+313 LKTFIYTEIKKV
-325 LQQVEYIPNPFV
+325 LKTIDYIP
-337 KAMTVEPEPR
+337 
-347 LIQPKLEESVR
+347 
-358 EGEPSSPIT
+358 
-367 VPKSKTSS
+367 
-375 YQTSTPSVSYVN
+375 QTELSIERT
-387 KSVIRGEENE
+387 KEVIKPVQETL
-397 SSGEPLPKSGQS
+397 SF
-409 YTPKMV
+409 
-415 EAKGALPSHQ
+415 
-425 GRIEEE
+425 
-431 SRSKEALQVSVPTK
+431 QVSNQLTKPIISSSLEKESTLLKSTTPLVEEIRESQEVIKVKENRLNDHDREVTFKQEEKDELKLVAPTQK
-445 TRDRKL
+445 KETTL

-460 GTYLLAQNEEGLFIV
+460 GTYLLAQNQEGLFIV

-488 NYQLLQDVNG
+488 NYRLLADVNS
-498 DCIEL
+498 DNFEL
-503 LIPIVLKYSSDE
+503 LIPLVLKYSTNE
-515 LLLLKDHLSSL
+515 LLLLKEALPSL
-526 LKFGFEI
+526 MEFGFEI
-533 EEFGGQSLVVRTVPV
+533 EEFGGQSVVVRSVPI
-548 WAQQLDVKLIAETIL
+548 WAQKLDAKLIVETIL
-563 HQVMLDRRVD
+563 NQIILDNKVD

-580 VAVMMS
+580 VAIMMS

-593 NQYINEHEIK
+593 NQYINEYEIK
-603 ELLQSLCYCEQPY
+603 ELLQSLCDCEQPY

-623 IIVKMTKYEI
+623 IIVKMTKHEI
-633 EKMFKRVM
+633 EKLFKRVR

>member
-106 VSDVHVKTSDGVH
+106 VSDVHVKTSDGVQ

-214 LDIAKKM
+214 FDIAKKM
-221 IPIKAKNDTYEIEG
+221 IPLKAKNDTYEIEG

-387 KSVIRGEENE
+387 KSVIRDEENE
-397 SSGEPLPKSGQS
+397 SSGEPLPKSGHS

>member
-214 LDIAKKM
+214 FDIAKKM

-387 KSVIRGEENE
+387 KSVIRDEENE

-503 LIPIVLKYSSDE
+503 LIPIVLKYSADE

-563 HQVMLDRRVD
+563 HQVMLDCRVD

>member
-106 VSDVHVKTSDGVH
+106 VSDVHVKTSDGVQ

-214 LDIAKKM
+214 FDIAKKM

-387 KSVIRGEENE
+387 KSVIRDEENE
-397 SSGEPLPKSGQS
+397 SSGEPLPKSGHS

-415 EAKGALPSHQ
+415 EAKGALPSYQ

>member
-106 VSDVHVKTSDGVH
+106 VSDVHVKTSDGVQ

-214 LDIAKKM
+214 FDIAKKM

-503 LIPIVLKYSSDE
+503 LIPIVLKYSADE

-533 EEFGGQSLVVRTVPV
+533 EEFGGQSLVFRTVPV

>member
-1 MGKIQRMSD
+1 MGKIQRMSE

-38 AQSTSIEVHLQDS
+38 AQSTNIEVHLQDS
-51 GIRQIKVID
+51 GVRQIKVID
-60 NGEGMN
+60 NGEGMS

-78 TSKIKTQYDIF
+78 TSKVKTQYDIF

-106 VSDVHVKTSDGVH
+106 VSDVHVKTSDGAS

-129 NVITSKPGVMRKGTE
+129 EVLESKPGVMRKGTE
-144 MEVNHLFF
+144 MEINHLFF

-174 MNKIALSHPNIA
+174 INKIALSHPEIA

-214 LDIAKKM
+214 FDIAKKM
-221 IPIKAKNDTYEIEG
+221 IPFSAKKDDYEISG

-243 RASRNYITLI
+243 RASRNYMTII

-258 IRHYPITRSILEAY
+258 IRNYNLMRSILEAY

-281 PIVVLHL
+281 PIVVLNL
-288 TFDPMLVDVNV
+288 KLDPILVDVNV
-299 HPAKLEVRFSQEES
+299 HPAKLEVRFSQEEA
-313 LKSFIYTEIKNV
+313 LKTFIYTEIKKV
-325 LQQVEYIPNPFV
+325 LEKVEYIPQTEI
-337 KAMTVEPEPR
+337 KAPVVAPIPKTVQQTLSFQPQKTTEIRSEISKATSPSITNKNHTSLIEEICEDSLEIEEIEEIEEQLELNA
-347 LIQPKLEESVR
+347 LIQPNQEEFKV
-358 EGEPSSPIT
+358 
-367 VPKSKTSS
+367 V
-375 YQTSTPSVSYVN
+375 
-387 KSVIRGEENE
+387 
-397 SSGEPLPKSGQS
+397 
-409 YTPKMV
+409 
-415 EAKGALPSHQ
+415 A
-425 GRIEEE
+425 
-431 SRSKEALQVSVPTK
+431 PTK
-445 TRDRKL
+445 TEEANL

-488 NYQLLQDVNG
+488 NYQLLRDVSG
-498 DCIEL
+498 DSVEL
-503 LIPIVLKYSSDE
+503 LIPIVLKYSTNE
-515 LLLLKDHLSSL
+515 LLLLKETLPSL
-526 LKFGFEI
+526 VKFGFEI
-533 EEFGGQSLVVRTVPV
+533 EEFGGQSLVVRSIPI
-548 WAQQLDVKLIAETIL
+548 WAQKLDVKSIVETIL
-563 HQVMLDRRVD
+563 HQTILDNKVD

-580 VAVMMS
+580 VAIMMS

-593 NQYINEHEIK
+593 NQYINDFEIK

-623 IIVKMTKYEI
+623 IIVNITKYEI
-633 EKMFKRVM
+633 EKLFKRVM

>member
-1 MGKIQRMSD
+1 MGKIQRMSE

-38 AQSTSIEVHLQDS
+38 AQSTNIEIHLQDS
-51 GIRQIKVID
+51 GVRQIKVID
-60 NGEGMN
+60 NGEGMS

-78 TSKIKTQYDIF
+78 TSKVKTQYDIF

-106 VSDVHVKTSDGVH
+106 VSDVHVKTSDGVS

-129 NVITSKPGVMRKGTE
+129 EVLSSKPGVMRKGTE

-174 MNKIALSHPNIA
+174 INKIALSHPEIA

-214 LDIAKKM
+214 FDIAKKM
-221 IPIKAKNDTYEIEG
+221 IPFSAKSDAYEISG

-243 RASRNYITLI
+243 RASRNYMTII

-258 IRHYPITRSILEAY
+258 IRNYSLMRSILEAY

-281 PIVVLHL
+281 PIVVLNL
-288 TFDPMLVDVNV
+288 KLDPILVDVNV
-299 HPAKLEVRFSQEES
+299 HPAKLEVRFSQEEA
-313 LKSFIYTEIKNV
+313 LKTFIYTEIKKV
-325 LQQVEYIPNPFV
+325 LGAVEYIPQTELQTEGIKEVV
-337 KAMTVEPEPR
+337 KPIQQTLSFQAPTR
-347 LIQPKLEESVR
+347 L
-358 EGEPSSPIT
+358 
-367 VPKSKTSS
+367 
-375 YQTSTPSVSYVN
+375 TPSVMT
-387 KSVIRGEENE
+387 
-397 SSGEPLPKSGQS
+397 QS
-409 YTPKMV
+409 
-415 EAKGALPSHQ
+415 LPSVKETVIS
-425 GRIEEE
+425 GSTDSLIEEVRE
-431 SRSKEALQVSVPTK
+431 SDEETEVSVKKPIQKHEEVAFNQPEREELKVVAPTK
-445 TRDRKL
+445 TKEATL

-488 NYQLLQDVNG
+488 NYRSLADVSG
-498 DCIEL
+498 DSVEL
-503 LIPIVLKYSSDE
+503 LIPIVLKYAANE
-515 LLLLKDHLSSL
+515 LLLLKEALPSL
-526 LKFGFEI
+526 IKFGFEI
-533 EEFGGQSLVVRTVPV
+533 EEFGGQSLVVRSIPV
-548 WAQQLDVKLIAETIL
+548 WAQKLDAKLIVETIL
-563 HQVMLDRRVD
+563 HQIILDNKVD

-580 VAVMMS
+580 VAIMMS

-593 NQYINEHEIK
+593 NQYINDYEIK

-623 IIVKMTKYEI
+623 IIVKITKYEI
-633 EKMFKRVM
+633 EKLFKRVM

>member
-1 MGKIQRMSD
+1 MGKIQRMSE

-38 AQSTSIEVHLQDS
+38 AQSTNIEIHLQDS
-51 GIRQIKVID
+51 GVRQIKVID
-60 NGEGMN
+60 NGEGMS

-78 TSKIKTQYDIF
+78 TSKVKTQYDIF

-106 VSDVHVKTSDGVH
+106 VSDVHVKTSDGIN

-129 NVITSKPGVMRKGTE
+129 DVLASKPGVMRKGTE

-174 MNKIALSHPNIA
+174 INKIALSHPEIA

-214 LDIAKKM
+214 FDIAKKM
-221 IPIKAKNDTYEIEG
+221 IPFSAKNDTYEISG

-243 RASRNYITLI
+243 RASRNYMTII

-258 IRHYPITRSILEAY
+258 IRNYNVMRSILEAY

-281 PIVVLHL
+281 PIVVLNL
-288 TFDPMLVDVNV
+288 KLDPMLVDVNV
-299 HPAKLEVRFSQEES
+299 HPAKLEVRFSQEEA
-313 LKSFIYTEIKNV
+313 LRTFIYTEIKKV
-325 LQQVEYIPNPFV
+325 LNHVEYIPQTEI
-337 KAMTVEPEPR
+337 KAPVMPQLSKPVQQTLSFQAPKQVETPSKVIQPEPIVMKQKSVIEE
-347 LIQPKLEESVR
+347 IQESTVVTDVEANSVHEESVETIAQSVPLAQSSQEKLKVVAPTKLEE
-358 EGEPSSPIT
+358 
-367 VPKSKTSS
+367 
-375 YQTSTPSVSYVN
+375 
-387 KSVIRGEENE
+387 
-397 SSGEPLPKSGQS
+397 
-409 YTPKMV
+409 
-415 EAKGALPSHQ
+415 A
-425 GRIEEE
+425 
-431 SRSKEALQVSVPTK
+431 
-445 TRDRKL
+445 KL

-488 NYQLLQDVNG
+488 NYQLLRDVSG
-498 DCIEL
+498 DCVEL
-503 LIPIVLKYSSDE
+503 LIPIVLKYAANE
-515 LLLLKDHLSSL
+515 LLLLKEALPSL
-526 LKFGFEI
+526 MKFGFEI
-533 EEFGGQSLVVRTVPV
+533 EEFGGQSLVVRSIPV
-548 WAQQLDVKLIAETIL
+548 WAQKLDAKSIVETIL
-563 HQVMLDRRVD
+563 HQVILDNQVD

-580 VAVMMS
+580 VAIMMS

-593 NQYINEHEIK
+593 NQYINDYEIK

-633 EKMFKRVM
+633 EKLFKRVM

>member
-1 MGKIQRMSD
+1 MGKIQRMSE

-38 AQSTSIEVHLQDS
+38 AKSTSIEIHLQDS
-51 GIRQIKVID
+51 GVRQIKVID
-60 NGEGMN
+60 NGEGMS

-78 TSKIKTQYDIF
+78 TSKVKTQYDIF

-106 VSDVHVKTSDGVH
+106 VSDVHVKTSDGMK

-129 NVITSKPGVMRKGTE
+129 EVLSSKPGVMRKGTE

-174 MNKIALSHPNIA
+174 INKIALSHPEIA

-204 LQSVIASVYG
+204 LQSVISNVYG
-214 LDIAKKM
+214 FDIAKKM
-221 IPIKAKNDTYEIEG
+221 LPFSAKSDGYEISG

-243 RASRNYITLI
+243 RASRNYVTLI

-258 IRHYPITRSILEAY
+258 IRNYNLTRSILEAY

-281 PIVVLHL
+281 PIVVLNL
-288 TFDPMLVDVNV
+288 KLDPILVDVNV
-299 HPAKLEVRFSQEES
+299 HPAKLEVRFSQEER
-313 LKSFIYTEIKNV
+313 LKTFIYTQIKKV
-325 LQQVEYIPNPFV
+325 LKTIDYIP
-337 KAMTVEPEPR
+337 
-347 LIQPKLEESVR
+347 
-358 EGEPSSPIT
+358 
-367 VPKSKTSS
+367 
-375 YQTSTPSVSYVN
+375 QTELSIERT
-387 KSVIRGEENE
+387 KEVIKPVQETL
-397 SSGEPLPKSGQS
+397 SF
-409 YTPKMV
+409 
-415 EAKGALPSHQ
+415 
-425 GRIEEE
+425 
-431 SRSKEALQVSVPTK
+431 QVSNQLTKPIISSSFEKESTLLKSTTPLVEEIRESQEVIKVKENRLNDHDREVTFKQEEKDELKLVAPTQK
-445 TRDRKL
+445 KETTL

-460 GTYLLAQNEEGLFIV
+460 GTYLLAQNQEGLFIV

-488 NYQLLQDVNG
+488 NYRLLADVNS
-498 DCIEL
+498 DNFEL
-503 LIPIVLKYSSDE
+503 LIPLVLKYSTNE
-515 LLLLKDHLSSL
+515 LLLLKEALPSL
-526 LKFGFEI
+526 MEFGFEI
-533 EEFGGQSLVVRTVPV
+533 EEFGGQSVVVRSVPI
-548 WAQQLDVKLIAETIL
+548 WAQKLDAKLIVETIL
-563 HQVMLDRRVD
+563 NQIILDNKVD

-580 VAVMMS
+580 VAIMMS

-593 NQYINEHEIK
+593 NQYINEYEIK
-603 ELLQSLCYCEQPY
+603 ELLQSLCDCEQPY

-623 IIVKMTKYEI
+623 IIVKMTKHEI
-633 EKMFKRVM
+633 EKLFKRVM

>member
-1 MGKIQRMSD
+1 MGKIQRMSE

-38 AQSTSIEVHLQDS
+38 AQSTNIEIHLQDS
-51 GIRQIKVID
+51 GVRQIKVID
-60 NGEGMN
+60 NGEGMS

-78 TSKIKTQYDIF
+78 TSKVKTQYDIF

-106 VSDVHVKTSDGVH
+106 VSDVHVKTSDGIN

-129 NVITSKPGVMRKGTE
+129 DVLASKPGVMRKGTE

-174 MNKIALSHPNIA
+174 INKIALSHPEIA

-214 LDIAKKM
+214 FDIAKKM
-221 IPIKAKNDTYEIEG
+221 IPFSAKNDTYEISG

-243 RASRNYITLI
+243 RASRNYMTII

-258 IRHYPITRSILEAY
+258 IRNYNVMRSILEAY

-281 PIVVLHL
+281 PIVVLNL
-288 TFDPMLVDVNV
+288 KLDPMLVDVNV
-299 HPAKLEVRFSQEES
+299 HPAKLEVRFSQEEA
-313 LKSFIYTEIKNV
+313 LRTFIYTEIKKV
-325 LQQVEYIPNPFV
+325 LNHVEYIPQTEI
-337 KAMTVEPEPR
+337 KAPVMPQLSKPVQQTLSFQAPKQVETPSKVIQPEP
-347 LIQPKLEESVR
+347 IVMKQ
-358 EGEPSSPIT
+358 
-367 VPKSKTSS
+367 
-375 YQTSTPSVSYVN
+375 
-387 KSVIRGEENE
+387 KSVIEEIQE
-397 SSGEPLPKSGQS
+397 S
-409 YTPKMV
+409 TVVTDV
-415 EAKGALPSHQ
+415 EADSVHEGSVERVTQSVPFAQSSQ
-425 GRIEEE
+425 EEL
-431 SRSKEALQVSVPTK
+431 KVVAPTK
-445 TRDRKL
+445 TEEATL

-488 NYQLLQDVNG
+488 NYQLLRDVSG
-498 DCIEL
+498 DCVEL
-503 LIPIVLKYSSDE
+503 LIPIVLKYAANE
-515 LLLLKDHLSSL
+515 LLLLKEALPSL
-526 LKFGFEI
+526 MKFGFEI
-533 EEFGGQSLVVRTVPV
+533 EEFGGQSLVVRSIPV
-548 WAQQLDVKLIAETIL
+548 WAQKLDAKSIVETIL
-563 HQVMLDRRVD
+563 HQVILDNQVD

-580 VAVMMS
+580 VAIMMS

-593 NQYINEHEIK
+593 NQYINEYEIK

-633 EKMFKRVM
+633 EKLFKRVM

>member
-1 MGKIQRMSD
+1 MGKIQRMSE

-38 AQSTSIEVHLQDS
+38 AQSTNIEIHLQDS
-51 GIRQIKVID
+51 GVRQIKVID
-60 NGEGMN
+60 NGEGMS

-78 TSKIKTQYDIF
+78 TSKVKTQYDIF

-106 VSDVHVKTSDGVH
+106 VSDVHVKTSDGVS

-129 NVITSKPGVMRKGTE
+129 EVLSSKPGVMRKGTE

-174 MNKIALSHPNIA
+174 INKIALSHPEIA

-214 LDIAKKM
+214 FDIAKKM
-221 IPIKAKNDTYEIEG
+221 IPFSAKSDTYEISG

-243 RASRNYITLI
+243 RASRNYMTII

-258 IRHYPITRSILEAY
+258 IRNYSLMRSILEAY

-281 PIVVLHL
+281 PIVVLNL
-288 TFDPMLVDVNV
+288 KLDPILVDVNV
-299 HPAKLEVRFSQEES
+299 HPAKLEVRFSQEEA
-313 LKSFIYTEIKNV
+313 LKTFIYTEIKKV
-325 LQQVEYIPNPFV
+325 LGAVEYIPQTELQTEGIKEVV
-337 KAMTVEPEPR
+337 KPIQQTLSFQAPTR
-347 LIQPKLEESVR
+347 L
-358 EGEPSSPIT
+358 
-367 VPKSKTSS
+367 
-375 YQTSTPSVSYVN
+375 TPSVMT
-387 KSVIRGEENE
+387 
-397 SSGEPLPKSGQS
+397 QS
-409 YTPKMV
+409 
-415 EAKGALPSHQ
+415 LPSVKETVIS
-425 GRIEEE
+425 GSTDSLIEEVRE
-431 SRSKEALQVSVPTK
+431 SDEVTEVSVKKPIQKHEEVAFNQPEREELKVVAPTK
-445 TRDRKL
+445 TKEATLD
-451 ELYYIGQLH
+451 LYYIGQLH

-488 NYQLLQDVNG
+488 NYRLLADVSG
-498 DCIEL
+498 DSVEL
-503 LIPIVLKYSSDE
+503 LIPIVLKYAADE
-515 LLLLKDHLSSL
+515 LLLLKEALPSL
-526 LKFGFEI
+526 IKFGFEI
-533 EEFGGQSLVVRTVPV
+533 EEFGGQSLVVRSIPV
-548 WAQQLDVKLIAETIL
+548 WAQKLDAKLIVETIL
-563 HQVMLDRRVD
+563 HQIILDNKVD

-580 VAVMMS
+580 VAIMMS

-593 NQYINEHEIK
+593 NQYINDYEIK

-623 IIVKMTKYEI
+623 IIVKITKYEI
-633 EKMFKRVM
+633 EKLFKRVM